1 MKTAYIIFKKE
12 LLDTLRDRRTLI
24 SMIVIPLLIFPLLIG
39 ISSRFIISHV
49 QTAQEKNLRI
59 GLQTSG
65 NAEEFK
71 SMLLQANKVQVMEN
85 LTVESGRSLIESDS
99 LEAFIVFARDFDEQ
113 VEKLHSGNVT
123 LYYKSTEKNDIEKQR
138 VLEILK
144 EYGMELRINRFKKL
158 NIDESTINPM
168 KINEWNLASMKER
181 IAEVVG
187 GLLPYLI
194 IIFCFMG
201 TMYPAIDLAA
211 GEKERGTLE
220 TILTSPANRMQI
232 LLGKFCV
239 VVLIGIAAAIVSMIG
254 VYVGIIQMKEIP
266 SELLK
271 TILGILQFRSI
282 ILLLS
287 MLLPLTVF
295 FAAVLLSLSFYAKS
309 FKEAQSIISPMMIII
324 IVPAFIGLMPGMT
337 LNTITALIPV
347 LNVSLATKAIIAES
361 ASTLLLAEV
370 YLSSI
375 FIAGI
380 SLYICTKIFD
390 RESTIFRG
398 T

>member
-1 MKTAYIIFKKE
+1 MKTAFIIFKKE

-59 GLQTSG
+59 GLQTSS

-85 LTVESGRSLIESDS
+85 LTAESGRSLIESDS
-99 LEAFIVFARDFDEQ
+99 LEAFIAFARDFDEQ

-144 EYGMELRINRFKKL
+144 EYEMKLRINRFKKL

>member
-1 MKTAYIIFKKE
+1 MKTAFIIFKKE

-99 LEAFIVFARDFDEQ
+99 LEAFIAFARDFDEQ

-144 EYGMELRINRFKKL
+144 EYEMKLRINRFKKL

-239 VVLIGIAAAIVSMIG
+239 VLLIGIAAAIVSMIG

>member
-1 MKTAYIIFKKE
+1 MKTAFIIFKKE

-85 LTVESGRSLIESDS
+85 LTAESGRSLIESDS
-99 LEAFIVFARDFDEQ
+99 LEAFIAFARDFDEQ

-144 EYGMELRINRFKKL
+144 EYEMKLRINRFKKL

>member
-1 MKTAYIIFKKE
+1 MKTAFIIFKKE

-85 LTVESGRSLIESDS
+85 LTAESGRSLIESDS
-99 LEAFIVFARDFDEQ
+99 LEAFIAFARDFDEQ

-144 EYGMELRINRFKKL
+144 EYEMKLRINRFKKL

-239 VVLIGIAAAIVSMIG
+239 VLLIGIAAAIVSMIG